1 MSKFYKVLIG
11 PATNIVTSG
20 GGGDGVQTIT
30 GDGVG
35 GTPENVV
42 LSFPNQ
48 LEVQAIRPIKTV
60 NNESLEGVGNIV
72 IQGGGGGGV
81 QTVTG
86 EGVGG
91 TAANPVLS
99 FPNPS
104 DIGLGNVDN
113 TSDANKPI
121 SNATQ
126 SALNDKVN
134 SVTTGEPTG
143 ASVIGNIVEISQA
156 DYDTAQAAGNLNAT
170 TLYLTPN
177 V

>member
-11 PATNIVTSG
+11 PATNINT
-20 GGGDGVQTIT
+20 
-30 GDGVG
+30 
-35 GTPENVV
+35 
-42 LSFPNQ
+42 
-48 LEVQAIRPIKTV
+48 
-60 NNESLEGVGNIV
+60 
-72 IQGGGGGGV
+72 GGGGGGV

-86 EGVGG
+86 DGVGG

-99 FPNPS
+99 FPNKNE
-104 DIGLGNVDN
+104 IELGNVDN
-113 TSDANKPI
+113 TSDSNKPI